1 MPTKSKN
8 KNILVYI
15 VLLIVVFFVAFLSYY
30 LGSRKTENTYSFIP
44 GNAVMVWES
53 LNTYKSIERLKGGS
67 VWNNLEQTTF
77 YESIQ
82 KRLTIIDSATKN
94 KNDLSFILKD
104 KYFRCSM
111 HITSNNDFDFIFYL
125 PLRSKDEK
133 QFYRLVIEKFE
144 ASDKHNISE
153 RAYQKIPITTIKNKQ
168 SGDQFSFIQ
177 YQNHLIGSMTP
188 FLIEDVIRHI
198 SDKKE
203 MSFYDINKK
212 NFEVAR
218 INNDDGDLY
227 ININRFAEFLKCF
240 TKDEY
245 SEDLDLIKLFSESS
259 FYDLSVKGE
268 KIYLNGSSIPSKGI
282 NNFLDIFKNE
292 SGNALDLAPYLPM
305 NTAIYYGFSFDNGI
319 SFQQNFKTFLKNSGQ
334 NEILESWYNLS
345 VDENIYIEKIFEFL
359 GTHFAYVTLE
369 SVNPAKPIHLFYMQ
383 SNDPN
388 SNLDYLDAI
397 STKFSKIEDGNIPF
411 EEDYGGV
418 KISEMMKADYPQLAF
433 SKYFGGFDKCY
444 YLKIHDYIIFV
455 NDIAAARQLI
465 DDINDEKVWGK
476 SVKQNLFLEEVI
488 QKTNVN
494 IIINTARSWSLI
506 KNVTSDYW
514 KELIENN
521 SESLKR
527 FEMIA
532 LQYEYLDEK
541 FYTGAVIQHKKTVV
555 SEKKSKEYLKTLL
568 NRRFDHTLITK
579 PKVVRNFTDNSLE
592 ILVQDTQ
599 KQLHLLNK
607 SGIVKWTKQ
616 LDGQLLPESI
626 YQLDYYKNGKLQ
638 YCFSDDKNIYLI
650 DRNGNYIE
658 DFPKRITKDA
668 NQELKYFN
676 VIDYDNSK
684 NYRFIC
690 SDNKGQVFITDKNG
704 KKLESWNPLKLN
716 SELASKPQ
724 HTRML
729 DKDIIV
735 LLTKNGKLD
744 LRKRNGK
751 SYSSFPLDLYN
762 RVNTDYYI
770 DLGKDF
776 KSSKIHIID
785 EEGLLRSVNFN
796 GDILS
801 EIQFFRPTKETK
813 FELIS
818 DGLGKSY
825 CIVRFDNDVI
835 NFYRPDNK
843 PIFDIAGDPNS
854 IIQYYN
860 FGADNEVFVI
870 IDRNTK
876 LVSFL
881 NSKGENL
888 NPEKI
893 QSSNKI
899 GLMYF
904 DSYEQFRVYK
914 AYDTEVSLITFDH

>member
-1 MPTKSKN
+1 
-8 KNILVYI
+8 
-15 VLLIVVFFVAFLSYY
+15 
-30 LGSRKTENTYSFIP
+30 
-44 GNAVMVWES
+44 MVWES
-53 LNTYKSIERLKGGS
+53 LNTYSSIEKLKGGS
-67 VWNNLEQTTF
+67 VWNNLEQTPF
-77 YESIQ
+77 FGNIS
-82 KRLTIIDSATKN
+82 KRLTLIKSVAQKN
-94 KNDLSFILKD
+94 DDLSFILKD

-133 QFYRLVIEKFE
+133 QYYRLVMQKFE
-144 ASDKHNISE
+144 ASEIHSISE
-153 RAYQKIPITTIKNKQ
+153 RAYQKIPITTIKNKK

-227 ININRFAEFLKCF
+227 INVDRFAEFLKCF
-240 TKDEY
+240 VRDEY
-245 SEDLDLIKLFSESS
+245 STDLELIKQFSESS

-268 KIYLNGSSIPSKGI
+268 KIYLNGSSIPSKEI
-282 NNFLDIFKNE
+282 NKFLDIFKNE
-292 SGNALDLAPYLPM
+292 SGSALELAPYLPM

-334 NEILESWYNLS
+334 NDILETWYNLS
-345 VDENIYIEKIFEFL
+345 VEENIYIEKIFEFL

-369 SVNPAKPIHLFYMQ
+369 SVNPTKPIHLFYMQ

-388 SNLDYLDAI
+388 TNLDYLDAI
-397 STKFSKIEDGNIPF
+397 SAKFSKIEEGNIPF

-418 KISEMMKADYPQLAF
+418 RINEMMKADYPQLAF

-444 YLKIHDYIIFV
+444 YLKINDYIIFV
-455 NDIAAARQLI
+455 NDIGAARQLI

-506 KNVTSDYW
+506 KNVSNDYW
-514 KELIENN
+514 KEFFENN
-521 SESLKR
+521 SEALKR

-532 LQYEYLDEK
+532 LQFEYLDEK
-541 FYTGAVIQHKKTVV
+541 FYTGAVIQHKKTMV
-555 SEKKSKEYLKTLL
+555 SEKKSKDYLKAIL
-568 NRRFDHTLITK
+568 NRRFDHALITK
-579 PKVVRNFTDNSLE
+579 PKVVRNFKDNSLE
-592 ILVQDTQ
+592 ILVQDSQ

-607 SGIVKWTKQ
+607 SGIVQWSEPIK
-616 LDGQLLPESI
+616 GQILPESI
-626 YQLDYYKNGKLQ
+626 HQIDDYKNGKLQ
-638 YCFSDDKNIYLI
+638 YCFSDEKNIYIL
-650 DRNGNYIE
+650 DRNGNAVE
-658 DFPKRITKDA
+658 DFPKKITKDA

-676 VIDYDNSK
+676 VIDYDDSK

-690 SDNKGQVFITDKNG
+690 SDNKGQIFITDKSG
-704 KKLESWNPLKLN
+704 RKLDGWDPLILD
-716 SELASKPQ
+716 SELASLPR

-735 LLTKNGKLD
+735 LLTKSGKLD

-751 SYSSFPLDLYN
+751 SYSNFPLDLYN
-762 RVNTDYYI
+762 RVSTDYYI

-785 EEGLLRSVNFN
+785 EEGLLKSINFN

-801 EIQFFRPTKETK
+801 EIQFYRPDKETK
-813 FELIS
+813 FELVA
-818 DGLGKSY
+818 DGLGKSF
-825 CIVRFDNDVI
+825 CIARFDEEQI
-835 NFYRPDNK
+835 NFYRPNNK
-843 PIFDIAGDPNS
+843 AIFDISGVPNS
-854 IIQYYN
+854 LIQYYN
-860 FGADNEVFVI
+860 FGADNEVYVI
-870 IDRNTK
+870 TDK
-876 LVSFL
+876 KAKQSSFL
-881 NSKGENL
+881 NSKGEKL
-888 NPEKI
+888 NPENI
-893 QSSNKI
+893 QSSNKV

-904 DSYEQFRVYK
+904 DSYEQYRVYK
-914 AYDTEVSLITFDH
+914 TFDTEVSLITFDQ